1 MATIGRSY
9 VKKLV
14 SAVKGIPNKNED
26 QNSDRDM
33 SDLDI
38 ENDNDGLSDDDVA
51 EAYCDPPQG
60 YVRLRPSKV
69 GLLNKFKK
77 SHLLILIKYSYF

>member
-1 MATIGRSY
+1 MNSIGRENGGY

-14 SAVKGIPNKNED
+14 SAVKDIPNSNED
-26 QNSDRDM
+26 QNSDREM

-51 EAYCDPPQG
+51 EAYCDPPPG

-69 GLLNKFKK
+69 LLSNVDE
-77 SHLLILIKYSYF
+77 IIAY

>member
-1 MATIGRSY
+1 MATMGRSY

-14 SAVKGIPNKNED
+14 SAVKGIPNTNED

-38 ENDNDGLSDDDVA
+38 ENENDGLSDDDVA

-69 GLLNKFKK
+69 GLFNKF
-77 SHLLILIKYSYF
+77 